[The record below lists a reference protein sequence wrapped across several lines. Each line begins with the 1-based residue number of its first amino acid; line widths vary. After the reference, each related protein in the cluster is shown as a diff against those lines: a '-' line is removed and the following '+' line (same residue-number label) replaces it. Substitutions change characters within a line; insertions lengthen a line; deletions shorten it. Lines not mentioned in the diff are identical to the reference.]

1 MEFPRQKYCSGLPFP
16 SAGALPDPGI
26 ESESTCI
33 ARGFFTAEPPG
44 NACAYVNK
52 GASGPGSSCS
62 PPDADSV
69 GPAGDESGL
78 ESEGEG
84 GLRLKDGEE

>member
-1 MEFPRQKYCSGLPFP
+1 MEFPGPKYCSGLPFP

-33 ARGFFTAEPPG
+33 ARGLFTAEPPG
-44 NACAYVNK
+44 NACAHVNK

-84 GLRLKDGEE
+84 GLRLKDSEE